1 MVSWLISR
9 YLPAGTNAEDP
20 QVRTQVGLKVSI
32 TCIVCNVVLCAAK
45 AAVGLMAGSVSIVA
59 DALNNLSDASSN
71 VVTLFGFK
79 LASKPADAEHPYGHG
94 RFEYLAS
101 LTVAVLVC
109 AVGINLLIESA
120 NKVLHPAP
128 LDFGPVTAAV
138 LLGSMLVKAWMM
150 WLNGRLGTAIDS
162 ETLRA
167 TAADSRNDVVT
178 TASVLLAAVVSVV
191 TGYDLD
197 GIAGLCVGVFIC
209 VSGAILIK
217 DAISPLLGQAPSE
230 DDVNA
235 IRDKILSYPGVLG
248 THDLMIHDYGPGRRF
263 ASAHVEMAGEGDA
276 FANHEVLDSIERDVH
291 AQMGI
296 VLTLHYDP
304 IVTRDP
310 TGDDLR
316 GWIDRQVKCIS
327 GELSVHDVHSENGF
341 IAFDLVRPDDLG
353 ISDEELL
360 GRVMATVAKR
370 CPDAACV
377 ITLDSGFVSPHQ

>member
-9 YLPAGTNAEDP
+9 YLPAGANAEDP
-20 QVRTQVGLKVSI
+20 QVRTQVGLKASI

-45 AAVGLMAGSVSIVA
+45 AVVGIMAGSVSIVA

-71 VVTLFGFK
+71 VVSLFGFK

-120 NKVLHPAP
+120 DKALRPTP

-150 WLNGRLGTAIDS
+150 WLNGRLGAAIDS

-167 TAADSRNDVVT
+167 TAADSRNDVIT
-178 TASVLLAAVVSVV
+178 TASVLLAAVVSVA
-191 TGYDLD
+191 TGYNLD

-209 VSGAILIK
+209 VSGAGLIK
-217 DAISPLLGQAPSE
+217 DAINPLLGQAPNA

-263 ASAHVEMAGEGDA
+263 ASAHVEMAGEASA
-276 FANHEVLDSIERDVH
+276 FANHEVLDKIERDVH

-316 GWIDRQVKCIS
+316 GWIDRQVKCINA
-327 GELSVHDVHSENGF
+327 ELSVHDVHSEAGF
-341 IAFDLVRPDDLG
+341 IAFDLVRPADLG

-377 ITLDSGFVSPHQ
+377 ITLDSGFVSPQQ

>member
-9 YLPAGTNAEDP
+9 YLPAGANAEDS
-20 QVRTQVGLKVSI
+20 QVRTQVGLRASI
-32 TCIVCNVVLCAAK
+32 TCIVCNVILCAAK
-45 AAVGLMAGSVSIVA
+45 AIVGVMAGSVSIVA

-71 VVTLFGFK
+71 IVSLFGFK

-109 AVGINLLIESA
+109 AVGINLLIESVQKIA
-120 NKVLHPAP
+120 DPTP

-150 WLNGRLGTAIDS
+150 RLNGRLGTAIDS

-178 TASVLLAAVVSVV
+178 TASVLLAAVVSVA
-191 TGYDLD
+191 TGYNLD

-209 VSGAILIK
+209 VSGAGLIK

-230 DDVNA
+230 KDVNA
-235 IRDKILSYPGVLG
+235 IRDKILSYEGVLG
-248 THDLMIHDYGPGRRF
+248 THDLMVHDYGPGRRF

-276 FANHEVLDSIERDVH
+276 FANHEVLDTIERDVH

-296 VLTLHYDP
+296 VLTLHCDP

-310 TGDDLR
+310 AGDDLR
-316 GWIDRQVKCIS
+316 GWIDRQVKCID
-327 GELSVHDVHSENGF
+327 GALSVHDVHAENGF

-353 ISDEELL
+353 MSDEELL

-377 ITLDSGFVSPHQ
+377 ITLDSGFVSPQQ

>member
-9 YLPAGTNAEDP
+9 YLPAGANAEDP
-20 QVRTQVGLKVSI
+20 QVRTQVGLRASI
-32 TCIVCNVVLCAAK
+32 TCIVCNVILCAAK
-45 AAVGLMAGSVSIVA
+45 AIVGVMAGSVSIVA

-71 VVTLFGFK
+71 IVSLFGFK

-109 AVGINLLIESA
+109 AVGINLLIESVQKIA
-120 NKVLHPAP
+120 DPTP

-150 WLNGRLGTAIDS
+150 WLNGRLGTVIDS
-162 ETLRA
+162 DTLRA

-178 TASVLLAAVVSVV
+178 TASVLLAAVVSVA
-191 TGYDLD
+191 TGYNLD

-209 VSGAILIK
+209 VSGAGLIK

-230 DDVNA
+230 KDVNA
-235 IRDKILSYPGVLG
+235 IRDKILSYEGVLG
-248 THDLMIHDYGPGRRF
+248 THDLMVHDYGPGRRF

-276 FANHEVLDSIERDVH
+276 FANHEVLDTIERDVH

-296 VLTLHYDP
+296 VLTLHCDP

-310 TGDDLR
+310 AGDDLR
-316 GWIDRQVKCIS
+316 GWIDRQVKCID
-327 GELSVHDVHSENGF
+327 GALSVHDVHAENGF

-377 ITLDSGFVSPHQ
+377 ITLDSGFISPQQ

>member
-9 YLPAGTNAEDP
+9 YLPAGANAEDP
-20 QVRTQVGLKVSI
+20 QVRTQVGLRASI
-32 TCIVCNVVLCAAK
+32 TCIVCNVILCAAK
-45 AAVGLMAGSVSIVA
+45 AIVGVMAGSVSIVA

-71 VVTLFGFK
+71 IVSLFGFR

-120 NKVLHPAP
+120 HKVMNPTP

-191 TGYDLD
+191 TGYNLD
-197 GIAGLCVGVFIC
+197 GITGLCVGGFIC
-209 VSGAILIK
+209 ISGAGLIK

-230 DDVNA
+230 KDVNA
-235 IRDKILSYPGVLG
+235 IRDKILSYEGVLG
-248 THDLMIHDYGPGRRF
+248 THDLMVHDYGPGRRF

-276 FANHEVLDSIERDVH
+276 FANHEVLDTIERDVR

-296 VLTLHYDP
+296 VLTLHCDP

-310 TGDDLR
+310 AGDDLR
-316 GWIDRQVKCIS
+316 GWIDRQVKCID
-327 GELSVHDVHSENGF
+327 GALSVHDVHAENGF

-353 ISDEELL
+353 MSDEELL

-377 ITLDSGFVSPHQ
+377 ITLDSGFISPQQ

>member
-9 YLPAGTNAEDP
+9 YLPAGANSEDP
-20 QVRTQVGLKVSI
+20 QVRTQVGLRASI

-71 VVTLFGFK
+71 VVSLFGFK

-128 LDFGPVTAAV
+128 MDFGPVTAAV

-167 TAADSRNDVVT
+167 TAADSRNDVLT

-209 VSGAILIK
+209 VSGAWLIK

-230 DDVNA
+230 TDVNA

-316 GWIDRQVKCIS
+316 GWIDRQVKCIN
-327 GELSVHDVHSENGF
+327 GELSVHDVHSEKGF

-377 ITLDSGFVSPHQ
+377 ITLDSGFISTKQ